1 MTRLVR
7 AAVTDETE
15 RLMVAFYHHN
25 RSDQKKRKVG
35 DGARRIAEAALER
48 VRSDERASG
57 DGS

>member
-1 MTRLVR
+1 MN
-7 AAVTDETE
+7 ETE
-15 RLMVAFYHHN
+15 QAIAAIFHARRAEA
-25 RSDQKKRKVG
+25 KKRKVS